1 MDRMRS
7 GRGGCGRF
15 VNMQPDYCRPARQ
28 AIGTC
33 GTYPCSFLLNIATAD
48 IYESIAACGTY
59 LSNRDVTYL
68 ESNSYAQIT
77 TCGTYPGKSALS
89 PLRFA
94 FPDKGGVALNVIGMF
109 LPIASPVLGPG
120 AIRLLLP

>member
-1 MDRMRS
+1 MVRMRS
-7 GRGGCGRF
+7 GRGGGGRF
-15 VNMQPDYCRPARQ
+15 VHMQPDYYRAVRQ

-33 GTYPCSFLLNIATAD
+33 GTYPCSFLLNIPPAD
-48 IYESIAACGTY
+48 IYESIAACGTC
-59 LSNRDVTYL
+59 LGNRDVTHL

-77 TCGTYPGKSALS
+77 TCGTYPGKSTLS

-120 AIRLLLP
+120 AICLLLA